1 MLLEGVLLRNI
12 MTEQTVILDSEGYV
26 VNVVLGQIEP
36 PIGFS
41 VGPPGGRIGDRWD
54 GHQYIT
60 VPDRPPELD
69 LSGFNAPV
77 RPVAPGPSIED
88 RLEAVE
94 LIVDLG
100 FMEGLL

>member
-1 MLLEGVLLRNI
+1 
-12 MTEQTVILDSEGYV
+12 MTEQTVILDSDGYV
-26 VNVVLGQIEP
+26 VNVVLGRIQP

-69 LSGFNAPV
+69 LSAINAPV
-77 RPVAPGPSIED
+77 RPVDPGPSLQD
-88 RLEAVE
+88 RMAAVE
-94 LIVDLG
+94 LLLNLG
-100 FMEGLL
+100 MLEE